1 MKKTLSLILALALCL
16 GLATA
21 VFATDAQPTVSTNKN
36 RQDYTTWASPVKSYL
51 YENPNGG
58 LTRVEL
64 TGGVWSYSYVDG
76 KLQSTQSKQEIIV
89 EDYSSAFALRSSR
102 TVPMELSIWGGFYA
116 GRDYNFLIFGQD
128 NVEENDSKEVIRIV
142 KYSKDWQ
149 RLGQAS
155 LRGANTIH
163 PFDAGSLRCDEY
175 GGYLYIRTCH
185 EMYTSSDGL
194 NHQANMTISVEQD
207 SMTVA
212 DAYYDVMNQS
222 YGYVSHSFNQ
232 FILVDEDGRIVAI
245 DHGDAH
251 PRGVA
256 FSKYYA
262 DAGTGRFRGQGYNP
276 WCSYGNLFQFAG
288 AVGANTTGASIGG
301 LAETRDSY
309 VFCYNY
315 DGKGGNGD
323 RYMYYH
329 WMDKATGKSW
339 SAQITKTP
347 GSTTPV
353 LAPAGLDGGYLLWNG
368 KSGHIVNDTLYY
380 LHYGADGTPEQYK
393 TAKGSLSDCQPI
405 YYNGQ
410 VVWYVTDNSAPVFYT
425 LDSSGVQQHSTVG
438 QTPAPTP
445 LSLIH
450 I

>member
-175 GGYLYIRTCH
+175 GGYLYIRTP
-185 EMYTSSDGL
+185 
-194 NHQANMTISVEQD
+194 A
-207 SMTVA
+207 
-212 DAYYDVMNQS
+212 
-222 YGYVSHSFNQ
+222 
-232 FILVDEDGRIVAI
+232 
-245 DHGDAH
+245 
-251 PRGVA
+251 
-256 FSKYYA
+256 
-262 DAGTGRFRGQGYNP
+262 
-276 WCSYGNLFQFAG
+276 
-288 AVGANTTGASIGG
+288 
-301 LAETRDSY
+301 TR
-309 VFCYNY
+309 CIPP
-315 DGKGGNGD
+315 
-323 RYMYYH
+323 
-329 WMDKATGKSW
+329 ATG
-339 SAQITKTP
+339 
-347 GSTTPV
+347 
-353 LAPAGLDGGYLLWNG
+353 
-368 KSGHIVNDTLYY
+368 
-380 LHYGADGTPEQYK
+380 
-393 TAKGSLSDCQPI
+393 
-405 YYNGQ
+405 
-410 VVWYVTDNSAPVFYT
+410 
-425 LDSSGVQQHSTVG
+425 
-438 QTPAPTP
+438 
-445 LSLIH
+445 
-450 I
+450 